1 MKRLKY
7 PLVVKGWIV
16 RTQYLVFDALNA
28 DYFVR
33 LRSNEKR
40 DSLRTN
46 QCYDFVREIKRK
58 KR

>member
-7 PLVVKGWIV
+7 PLLVKGCIV

-40 DSLRTN
+40 DSLQTD
-46 QCYDFVREIKRK
+46 QCYDLVREIKSER
-58 KR
+58 R